1 MQLTWFFQI
10 SNLVNPISLR
20 GFQDDIY
27 EIFLG
32 SLDTVNIRYHVVATF
47 HTGRFVGQSYGQCLD
62 HPSWGSNH
70 ITSLS
75 RLGAKLANLQLF

>member
-10 SNLVNPISLR
+10 SNFVNTISLR

-47 HTGRFVGQSYGQCLD
+47 HTGRCVEQFNNHNLD
-62 HPSWGSNH
+62 HPGD
-70 ITSLS
+70 
-75 RLGAKLANLQLF
+75 RAQDAGV